1 MARGKACRR
10 AALVV
15 AAFHLA
21 VCFGLGIN
29 LVVCRS
35 GNGHVAVESALED
48 CCPSYG
54 PSERSPSL
62 VPASDCDGC
71 TDTPLL
77 QPVLQRTATSDREMV
92 PPPELFSL
100 GSPLPS
106 VRPGPSTVGVTLAD
120 GATVPTVALSARR
133 SIVLLV

>member
-1 MARGKACRR
+1 MSRGNAHRR
-10 AALVV
+10 AALFV
-15 AAFHLA
+15 AAFHIA
-21 VCFGLGIN
+21 VGFGLGSN

-77 QPVLQRTATSDREMV
+77 QPVLQPNATSDRGMV

-100 GSPLPS
+100 GTPLPS
-106 VRPGPSTVGVTLAD
+106 VRPGPSTVGVMLAD
-120 GATVPTVALSARR
+120 GATVRTVALSTRR

>member
-1 MARGKACRR
+1 MIRGNAHRR
-10 AALVV
+10 AAVFV

-21 VCFGLGIN
+21 LSFGLGIN

-48 CCPSYG
+48 CCPGYG
-54 PSERSPSL
+54 LPERNQSL
-62 VPASDCDGC
+62 VPTSDCDGC

-77 QPVLQRTATSDREMV
+77 QPVLQRNASSDREMV
-92 PPPELFSL
+92 PAPELFSL
-100 GSPLPS
+100 GSLPS
-106 VRPGPSTVGVTLAD
+106 VRPGPSTVGVMLAD
-120 GATVPTVALSARR
+120 GATIPTVALSTRR